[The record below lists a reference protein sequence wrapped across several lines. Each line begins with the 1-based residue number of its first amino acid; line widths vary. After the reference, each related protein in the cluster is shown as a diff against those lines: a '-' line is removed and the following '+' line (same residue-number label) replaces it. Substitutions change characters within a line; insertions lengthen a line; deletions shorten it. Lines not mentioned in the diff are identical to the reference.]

1 MEVRL
6 IAHTPDPDRVC
17 AIAAKNCVSS
27 KLPEDVENMN
37 SLVHALK
44 GGHTSVAENATFTF
58 AIEGISRVVE
68 IQLVRHRVGASYAIQ
83 SGRYVAKGPTDM
95 VIPQSIED
103 AMADDRENGNGHLD
117 EVFDRY
123 KEAVDELATSL
134 KMAGAKDQDI
144 RYFYPQGAK
153 TNIIL
158 TMNGRSLLHYFAL
171 RLCTRA
177 QSEHRELAEKMLAL
191 VKPVAPVL
199 FADAGPSCRQ
209 LLYCPEENGCGKYP
223 KISEMY
229 VRIKLDDSV
238 PDCKTCKKGFV
249 KWEAPE
255 DD

>member
-1 MEVRL
+1 MEVKL

-17 AIAAKNCVSS
+17 AIAAKNCISS

-58 AIEGISRVVE
+58 SIEGISRVVE
-68 IQLVRHRVGASYAIQ
+68 TQLIRHRIGASYAIQ
-83 SGRYVAKGPTDM
+83 SGRYVTKDPTDI
-95 VIPQSIED
+95 VFPQSVED
-103 AMADDRENGNGHLD
+103 AMERDLAYGDWELC
-117 EVFDRY
+117 ELIERY
-123 KEAVDELATSL
+123 MDAVNELAIHL
-134 KMAGAKDQDI
+134 KSAGAEEQDI

-158 TMNGRSLLHYFAL
+158 TMNGRSILHYFAL
-171 RLCTRA
+171 RLCERA
-177 QSEHRELAEKMLAL
+177 QTEHRELAEKMLAL

-223 KISEMY
+223 KLSEMY
-229 VRIKLDDSV
+229 VRVKLDDNA

-249 KWEAPE
+249 KWEVPDE
-255 DD
+255 

>member
-1 MEVRL
+1 MEVKL

-17 AIAAKNCVSS
+17 AIAAKNCISS

-58 AIEGISRVVE
+58 SIEGISRVVE

-134 KMAGAKDQDI
+134 KMAGVKDQDV

-177 QSEHRELAEKMLAL
+177 QREHRELAEKMLAL

-199 FADAGPSCRQ
+199 FANAGPSCRQ
-209 LLYCPEENGCGKYP
+209 LHYCPEENGCGAYP

-229 VRIKLDDSV
+229 VRVNLGGHI
-238 PDCKTCKKGFV
+238 PDCKTYKKGFV

-255 DD
+255 ND

>member
-1 MEVRL
+1 MEVKL
-6 IAHTPDPDRVC
+6 IAYTPNPDKVC
-17 AIAAKNCVSS
+17 AIAAKNCVSQEI
-27 KLPEDVENMN
+27 PEDVEDLN
-37 SLVHALK
+37 SLIHAMRA
-44 GGHTSVAENATFTF
+44 GHTSVAENASFTF
-58 AIEGISRVVE
+58 SIEGISRVVE

-83 SGRYVAKGPTDM
+83 SGRYVAKGPTDV
-95 VIPQSIED
+95 VIPRSVED
-103 AMADDRENGNGHLD
+103 LMADNRENGDGYLD

-134 KMAGAKDQDI
+134 KMAGVKDQDI

-199 FADAGPSCRQ
+199 FADAGPSCVRDGFCREQ
-209 LLYCPEENGCGKYP
+209 RSCGRAP
-223 KISEMY
+223 KLEKVLEIMDEME
-229 VRIKLDDSV
+229 VD
-238 PDCKTCKKGFV
+238 G
-249 KWEAPE
+249 
-255 DD
+255 